1 MIPVWTED
9 LEYQLEI
16 CRGFGIPYIKEKC
29 VFCDKPTD
37 TWHEN
42 TNNPVCVDCAK
53 THKVSDIKEDW
64 GSRIRA
70 RKRKG
75 TFDRGNSVRAN

>member
-9 LEYQLEI
+9 QCELSKW
-16 CRGFGIPYIKEKC
+16 CFGANVKERC
-29 VFCDKPTD
+29 IFCNTATD

-42 TNNPVCVDCAK
+42 TNNPVCVKCAK
-53 THKVSDIKEDW
+53 THKVSDIEDDH
-64 GSRIRA
+64 GCNIRA

-75 TFDRGNSVRAN
+75 TFNRGNSVRAN